1 MATSVEPGGS
11 GDAADDAATNVML
24 GKNEARMKKIF
35 LMLEWS
41 DKDENKDKKD
51 KIDIINKFDE
61 KHGEISAKDQADS
74 SEIEKLDADIDK
86 FMKENNIETTPVT
99 AAAAEG
105 MGGGRRRSSSARK
118 SSSRRGRRSAKKR
131 GTKRKQKRRQR
142 RASRRAY

>member
-1 MATSVEPGGS
+1 METPDV
-11 GDAADDAATNVML
+11 ADVTNDPAVSERL
-24 GKNEARMKKIF
+24 NKNSDRQIKIF
-35 LMLEWS
+35 SMLAWK

-51 KIDIINKFDE
+51 KIDKINEFDE
-61 KHGEISAKDQADS
+61 KHIELSAKDQADPI
-74 SEIEKLDADIDK
+74 EIKELDADIDK
-86 FMKENNIETTPVT
+86 FIKENKVETVT
-99 AAAAEG
+99 VSE